1 LLQTL
6 GPNTPVLPLILKGIM
21 QNSSLTNRFELIAK
35 LDEMMQPNP
44 EQQQMEQ
51 LQQQLAMQAAQAQI
65 AVNTTQAEQNR
76 AEATKLSVEAQLM
89 PQEVQAKNMAAVTKN
104 LPNEDEAASRE
115 FDKRVKIAELM
126 LKEADIKNKSKIVE
140 LQMAEKNNKVAGMEQ
155 DFLEQLSKQLSSA
168 QTGTE

>member
-1 LLQTL
+1 
-6 GPNTPVLPLILKGIM
+6 
-21 QNSSLTNRFELIAK
+21 LIAK

-44 EQQQMEQ
+44 EAQQMEQ
-51 LQQQLAMQAAQAQI
+51 MQQQLAMQAAQAQI

-76 AEATKLSVEAQLM
+76 AEATKLAVEAQLM

-140 LQMAEKNNKVAGMEQ
+140 LQMANKQENLRSVEN
-155 DFLEQLSKQLSSA
+155 DFLDQLSGALK
-168 QTGTE
+168 